1 MQVGR
6 KQTKH
11 QEHKAHKKSGS
22 GRSPKSATRA
32 PRRGPAKAV
41 LRPPVPGP
49 QPPNPGPQTSD
60 PGPQTPPSRLRHLL
74 GIEELTRRD
83 IERFLDQAETFLE
96 VLKRPIPVV
105 PALRGKTIV
114 NLFFEPSTRTAT
126 SFNLAASR
134 LSAHCVN
141 FAIAASSAKKGET
154 LLDTARN
161 IEAMRVD
168 GLVVRHSAPGAPH
181 FLARRLRPFVVN
193 AGDGCHEHPTQALLD
208 AFSLRQRLGTLEGKR
223 ILLVGDIAHSRVA
236 RSDILC
242 FSKLGARVALCGP
255 ATLIPRGVE
264 ELGCEVF
271 CSLDRV
277 LYEVDVVGMLRVQAE
292 RIGSSLFPTVR
303 EYRQLYGLTRER
315 LAKLDKSVVITHPG
329 PVNWGVE
336 MDYEVSDLPQS
347 LLMNQVTN
355 GVAVRMAVLYLLAG
369 GGEGEVQHG

>member
-1 MQVGR
+1 MPVGKR
-6 KQTKH
+6 TGEVRRQKREARIQKRVRARRAELT
-11 QEHKAHKKSGS
+11 
-22 GRSPKSATRA
+22 TRT
-32 PRRGPAKAV
+32 PRLKVAVPA
-41 LRPPVPGP
+41 PVP
-49 QPPNPGPQTSD
+49 QSAVENRTSKIENPSV
-60 PGPQTPPSRLRHLL
+60 RLRHLL
-74 GIEELTRRD
+74 GIEDLSRKE
-83 IERFLDQAETFLE
+83 IERILDRAETFLE
-96 VLKRPIPVV
+96 VLKRPIPIV

-114 NLFFEPSTRTAT
+114 NLFFESSTRTSS

-134 LSAHCVN
+134 LSAQCLN
-141 FAIAASSAKKGET
+141 FSAGTSAVKKGET

-168 GLVVRHSAPGAPH
+168 GLVVRHSVPGAPH
-181 FLARRLRPFVVN
+181 FLARRLHCFVVN
-193 AGDGCHEHPTQALLD
+193 AGDGAHEHPTQALLD
-208 AFSLRQRLGTLEGKR
+208 AFTLRQRLGTLEGKK

-255 ATLIPRGVE
+255 ATLIPRGIE

-271 CSLDRV
+271 YSLDRV
-277 LYEVDVVGMLRVQAE
+277 LYEVDVVGMLRVQTE

-336 MDYEVSDLPQS
+336 MDYEVSELPQS
-347 LLMNQVTN
+347 LVMNQVTN